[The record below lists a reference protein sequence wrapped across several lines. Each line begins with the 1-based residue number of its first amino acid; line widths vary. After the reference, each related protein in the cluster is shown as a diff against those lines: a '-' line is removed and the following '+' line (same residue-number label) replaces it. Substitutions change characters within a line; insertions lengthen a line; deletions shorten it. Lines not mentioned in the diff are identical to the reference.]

1 MKSEM
6 LLLSKE
12 IDAFIAKYA
21 KIKADFDP
29 EFDDEED
36 RFNGPD
42 ASMMEAAAKQLADGQ
57 IPLRVHSDWGSGCY
71 DTRVD
76 SEGFKTHEDL
86 VARIYKIIDSK

>member
-6 LLLSKE
+6 LQLSKE
-12 IDAFIAKYA
+12 IQAFIAKYA

-42 ASMMEAAAKQLADGQ
+42 STEMDIAAKQLANGQ
-57 IPLRVHSDWGSGCY
+57 IPRRVRSDWYQGCY

-86 VARIYKIIDSK
+86 VARIYKIIDGK

>member
-6 LLLSKE
+6 LQLSKE

-29 EFDDEED
+29 EFDDEEE

-76 SEGFKTHEDL
+76 SEGFKAHEDL

>member
-6 LLLSKE
+6 LQLSKE
-12 IDAFIAKYA
+12 INAFIAKYA

-29 EFDDEED
+29 EFDDEEE

-76 SEGFKTHEDL
+76 NEGFKTHEDL
-86 VARIYKIIDSK
+86 VARIYKIIDGK